1 VSSTTASVVQYLG
14 TLTALA
20 TVTITLAVIGDEHA
34 GEALAGTLGFAVSAR
49 PIGGGASSPPVVAA
63 ATLGLAG
70 ALAIAATGCTAADAR
85 AAGTAGCQLA
95 RKLCAA
101 VSGACAV
108 ADATAGSEDAP

>member
-1 VSSTTASVVQYLG
+1 MSSTTASLVQYLG
-14 TLTALA
+14 TLAALA

-49 PIGGGASSPPVVAA
+49 PIGGASSPPVVAA

-70 ALAIAATGCTAADAR
+70 ALAIAATGCTAAEAR
-85 AAGTAGCQLA
+85 AATTASCQLA

-101 VSGACAV
+101 VDGACAV
-108 ADATAGSEDAP
+108 ADATAGSEEP

>member
-1 VSSTTASVVQYLG
+1 MTATTASLVQYLG
-14 TLTALA
+14 TLTALG
-20 TVTITLAVIGDEHA
+20 TITITLAVIGDEHA

-49 PIGGGASSPPVVAA
+49 PIGGPSSPPVVAA

>member
-1 VSSTTASVVQYLG
+1 MSPTAASLAQYLG

-20 TVTITLAVIGDEHA
+20 TVTIVLAVIGDEHA

-49 PIGGGASSPPVVAA
+49 PIGGTSQPIVAA

-70 ALAIAATGCTAADAR
+70 ALAIAATGCTAAEAR

-108 ADATAGSEDAP
+108 ADATAGSEEAP